1 MPVKTLRILIIAAI
15 IVVGMGEM
23 AGAEKKDT
31 FPQKA
36 INYIVGFAPGGKDDI
51 EARGIAPYLSKYL
64 GVRIIIQNYPGAG
77 GRIGYTKLFNAKPD
91 GYTIGGFPLPAVIV
105 GEYLATVGY
114 KTQEF
119 TPIYACFVIPKVLAV
134 PVDTYQNIEE
144 FTKAGRS
151 KSLSNAAPGHGTA
164 SHLLAIVVAQAL
176 GLKDVKHVQFEGAG
190 APTALAGKHVDFSIT
205 NLPTILPLVRA
216 GKVKPLLMID
226 DERHSAFPQV
236 PTPKEFGW
244 KMTTINGIDGV
255 TGPPNMPLERVKILE
270 KAFAKAAAD
279 PAFLDWAQKA
289 GISIKTMDHD
299 KYRQETAEIVREVEK
314 YKEYLVN
321 K

>member
-1 MPVKTLRILIIAAI
+1 MKKLSLL
-15 IVVGMGEM
+15 VVLSIFISGMGKM
-23 AGAEKKDT
+23 ADAET
-31 FPQKA
+31 NAAFPQKA

-64 GVRIIIQNYPGAG
+64 GVRVIIQNYPGAG

-114 KTQEF
+114 KTQGF
-119 TPIYACFVIPKVLAV
+119 TPIYAFFTIPKVLAV
-134 PVDTYQNIEE
+134 PADTYQNLDE
-144 FTKAGRS
+144 FIKAGKS
-151 KSLSNAAPGHGTA
+151 KSLANAAPGHGTA
-164 SHLLAIVVAQAL
+164 SHLIAIVIANAL
-176 GLKDVKHVQFEGAG
+176 GLKDVKHVQYEGAG

-216 GKVKPLLMID
+216 GKVKPLLIIA

-244 KMTTINGIDGV
+244 KITTINGIDGV
-255 TGPPNMPLERVKILE
+255 TGPPNVPLERVKILE

-279 PAFLDWAQKA
+279 PEFIDWAQKV
-289 GISIKTMDHD
+289 GISIKAMDHD
-299 KYRQETAEIVREVEK
+299 KYREEIAEIVKEVEK
-314 YKEYLVN
+314 YQEYLVN